1 MRTSKK
7 TSRVTDGDSSKGTS
21 LHDTDSKLIKYEIVS
36 ESNQTV
42 LAKSTTV
49 CCVDISTTRNKGD
62 SYSHSFE
69 RVNSGLGR
77 LIPPVEYYL
86 Q

>member
-21 LHDTDSKLIKYEIVS
+21 SHDTDSKLIKYEIVS
-36 ESNQTV
+36 ESNQP
-42 LAKSTTV
+42 KSTTV
-49 CCVDISTTRNKGD
+49 CCVDISTTRNKGEIN
-62 SYSHSFE
+62 SHFSE
-69 RVNSGLGR
+69 RANSGLGR
-77 LIPPVEYYL
+77 LIQPVEYYL